1 MAESLH
7 TCATSAGE
15 ISIIPGV
22 VSHGA
27 VDECPPVEPTPMPTP
42 MPTPI
47 SDSDC
52 QRQSSQWLDH
62 RIQQD
67 RLGLCQYIEEQH
79 RKLLSDFRERISGT
93 DIDAKPASSMP
104 RLGKGVSF
112 ACSAGGSQTS
122 LTEHVIQSTA
132 GQVKKES
139 MQRGSSPGPRL
150 MGAAHNGNGLER
162 DDYDQIDIEQQ
173 LKSTSSTGRF
183 SELCRS
189 LTSGIAQP
197 LEDATNWLN
206 KVEVFVEGQKFE
218 LACIAA
224 IFLNAIS
231 IAVEQQYNGEKL
243 GCSLNFPSYEES
255 GKWGPWVPTMFA
267 ALDKAFV
274 AIFVV
279 ELVLRL
285 VATRQRWFRSLWNY
299 TDLLLICIAVVSW
312 LEPVFGTTNPT
323 FVRMVRFGKLAR
335 IMRVMRSNRLVE
347 SLKLITAS
355 VQASFN
361 TLCVSLFVL
370 LLIQSVAAMF
380 LSQLVDPFLKAET
393 DPSDLHQQDVKNQVF
408 AYYGTFWRSMIT
420 MFEITFANWAPTCR
434 LLVDNV
440 NEWFGLFFLLHRC
453 IVGFAMLSVIQAV
466 FIQQTMKSAQL
477 DEDYMVQQKQRE
489 KDSYV
494 AKLKALFKRLDTSG
508 DGQLN
513 WDEFH
518 SLVSDTHM
526 KFLMSALDVDVRD
539 LESLFFLLEDGG
551 GSINAD
557 EFVDGL
563 QRIKGPAQSLDMVN
577 LLRIVERIE
586 AKIAKMKMMKT
597 RSFLK

>member
-1 MAESLH
+1 
-7 TCATSAGE
+7 
-15 ISIIPGV
+15 
-22 VSHGA
+22 
-27 VDECPPVEPTPMPTP
+27 
-42 MPTPI
+42 
-47 SDSDC
+47 
-52 QRQSSQWLDH
+52 
-62 RIQQD
+62 
-67 RLGLCQYIEEQH
+67 
-79 RKLLSDFRERISGT
+79 
-93 DIDAKPASSMP
+93 
-104 RLGKGVSF
+104 
-112 ACSAGGSQTS
+112 
-122 LTEHVIQSTA
+122 
-132 GQVKKES
+132 
-139 MQRGSSPGPRL
+139 
-150 MGAAHNGNGLER
+150 
-162 DDYDQIDIEQQ
+162 
-173 LKSTSSTGRF
+173 
-183 SELCRS
+183 
-189 LTSGIAQP
+189 
-197 LEDATNWLN
+197 
-206 KVEVFVEGQKFE
+206 
-218 LACIAA
+218 
-224 IFLNAIS
+224 
-231 IAVEQQYNGEKL
+231 
-243 GCSLNFPSYEES
+243 
-255 GKWGPWVPTMFA
+255 
-267 ALDKAFV
+267 
-274 AIFVV
+274 
-279 ELVLRL
+279 
-285 VATRQRWFRSLWNY
+285 
-299 TDLLLICIAVVSW
+299 
-312 LEPVFGTTNPT
+312 
-323 FVRMVRFGKLAR
+323 MVRFGKLAR

-347 SLKLITAS
+347 SLKLLTAS
-355 VQASFN
+355 LQASYN
-361 TLCVSLFVL
+361 TLGISLFVL
-370 LLIQSVAAMF
+370 LLIHSVAAMF
-380 LSQLVDPFLKAET
+380 LSQLVDPFLKSDT
-393 DPSDLHQQDVKNQVF
+393 DPSDLHTQNVKHQVF